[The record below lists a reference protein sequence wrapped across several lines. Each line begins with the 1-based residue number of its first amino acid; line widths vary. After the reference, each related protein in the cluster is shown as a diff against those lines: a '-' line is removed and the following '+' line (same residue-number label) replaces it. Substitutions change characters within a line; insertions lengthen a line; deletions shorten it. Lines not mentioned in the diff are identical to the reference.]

1 MKNLIKQS
9 KKLTKK
15 NLKTI
20 LAGNDPDLSHPFCT
34 LTQCETLYANCDY
47 RNCPGVFPDPE

>member
-1 MKNLIKQS
+1 MKNLTKLS

-20 LAGNDPDLSHPFCT
+20 VAGNGPDLSHPLCT
-34 LTQCETLYANCDY
+34 PTQCETLDANCDY
-47 RNCPGVFPDPE
+47 HSCPTVFPDPE

>member
-1 MKNLIKQS
+1 MKNLLIRS

-20 LAGNDPDLSHPFCT
+20 VAGNDLDVSHPFCT
-34 LTQCETLYANCDY
+34 PKQCETLDANCDY
-47 RNCPGVFPDPE
+47 HSCPALFPDPE

>member
-1 MKNLIKQS
+1 MKNLLKRS

-20 LAGNDPDLSHPFCT
+20 VAGNGPDVSRPFCT
-34 LTQCETLYANCDY
+34 PKQCETLDANCDY
-47 RNCPGVFPDPE
+47 HSCPALFPDPE

>member
-1 MKNLIKQS
+1 MKNLTKPS

-20 LAGNDPDLSHPFCT
+20 IAGNGHDLSHPFCT
-34 LTQCETLYANCDY
+34 PRQCETLYANCDY
-47 RNCPGVFPDPE
+47 QSCPPVFPDPE

>member
-1 MKNLIKQS
+1 MKNLTKLS

-20 LAGNDPDLSHPFCT
+20 VAGNDPDLSHPLCAP
-34 LTQCETLYANCDY
+34 TQCETLDANCDY
-47 RNCPGVFPDPE
+47 HSCPPVYPDPE